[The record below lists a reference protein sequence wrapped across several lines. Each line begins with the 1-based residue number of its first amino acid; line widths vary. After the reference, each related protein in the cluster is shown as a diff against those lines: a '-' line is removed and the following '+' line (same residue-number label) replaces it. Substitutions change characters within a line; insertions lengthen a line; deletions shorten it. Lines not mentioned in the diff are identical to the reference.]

1 MALAAQ
7 FKQFDEL
14 LPRYLTFL
22 RGVVDSEDL
31 PLNVGR
37 EILQKSKMLNVI
49 NKRLVRKSLDMFKEI
64 EKNETSYTTFWNSF
78 GRYIK
83 VGLRRGV
90 RPRLEWLGQ
99 GQTKTAVKG
108 VGHVY

>member
-1 MALAAQ
+1 V
-7 FKQFDEL
+7 QFDEL

-49 NKRLVRKSLDMFKEI
+49 NKRLVRKSLDMFRDI
-64 EKNETSYTTFWNSF
+64 EKNATAYNTFWGNF
-78 GRYIK
+78 GRYLK
-83 VGLRRGV
+83 VR
-90 RPRLEWLGQ
+90 
-99 GQTKTAVKG
+99 QTNASVASARTITGMAG
-108 VGHVY
+108 C